1 MSVSQLRKR
10 GHALV
15 HIVQPFTPWVQSTG
29 PPSSSTFH
37 GRYTPSSSS
46 YFSTSCGQ
54 AMMQP
59 AHPVHSPDVTTSL

>member
-10 GHALV
+10 GQARV
-15 HIVQPFTPWVQSTG
+15 HIVHPFTPWVQSVG

-37 GRYTPSSSS
+37 GRYTPPWSS
-46 YFSTSCGQ
+46 YFKTSWGQ

-59 AHPVHSPDVTTSL
+59 AQPVHSPDVTTSL